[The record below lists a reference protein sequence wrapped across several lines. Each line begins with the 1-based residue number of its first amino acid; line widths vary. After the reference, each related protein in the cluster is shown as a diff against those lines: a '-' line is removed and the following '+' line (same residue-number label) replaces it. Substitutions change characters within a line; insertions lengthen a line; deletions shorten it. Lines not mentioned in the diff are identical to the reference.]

1 MVKRLKIYQKDLNG
15 SENRGLDW
23 RSDGRKSTAFEDQ
36 AVVQGRKFRGGTDTE
51 KRLTFVRQSVHSFR
65 VSVAEKFSPN
75 GFNRDLFF
83 WFFCN
88 KTKEQRNYSPI
99 FIGQ

>member
-1 MVKRLKIYQKDLNG
+1 MVKKLKIYQKDFIG
-15 SENRGLDW
+15 SADLGLDW
-23 RSDGRKSTAFEDQ
+23 RSEGKRKKT
-36 AVVQGRKFRGGTDTE
+36 VVRKFRGGTDTE
-51 KRLTFVRQSVHSFR
+51 KRLTFVRQSVHSFC

-88 KTKEQRNYSPI
+88 KTKEQRN
-99 FIGQ
+99 